1 MSVNTRSLSAE
12 AALDLVC
19 GPDGPLPEA
28 VQRYRLVQH
37 LGSGGQADVYRGV
50 RLCGGVAS
58 APVTVKVFRPDPSRP
73 LVDQLRSWDKGD
85 AVLMDLGSRGVEGL
99 CRRVD
104 GFHGAPP
111 HTPGEPG
118 TGDAIPYQVLD
129 YLSGWT
135 LREHL
140 GAPGGPRLDAAAVL
154 RALASTLL
162 ALHRP
167 DRPTDCP
174 VLHMDVKPSNLIVLP
189 DGRVRLIDFTSAR
202 YDRRDHITSVAF
214 TAEASAPE
222 AFSGQVGAAYD
233 VHGFGAV
240 AYFLVT
246 GQHPRAEA
254 DIPDPV
260 SPGAPVAPWAVLRRD
275 PELDGHRALRD
286 HLLAPLA
293 DRPADRPR
301 TEELAAWA
309 DRLADLAAGFPYANR
324 FADWGAA
331 ARRAGTAAPTVRA
344 RAAVPAPGA
353 APDRLARLEQEVVEL
368 RALLRPEATR
378 VQVPVQVPAPP
389 HHPPRTRVGPH
400 PPAPTRVA
408 PAPARGTAPVGPRP
422 AAPAPAPT
430 TAYPPATPAVAAD
443 EPAAPR
449 GPRRGKRLTQVAV
462 LVLLA
467 CWGVWSV
474 FTVLSGGS
482 PIEPVIGFA
491 LAGSATL
498 AAFWVSRLIGRL
510 LLGHRQRAGALP
522 SHVVTATFAVLCGLA
537 FLSVTP
543 FSWRPVES
551 LVQGLLPF

>member
-1 MSVNTRSLSAE
+1 MQDAE

-19 GPDGPLPEA
+19 GPEGPLPES

-73 LVDQLRSWDKGD
+73 IAEQLRSWDKGD
-85 AVLMDLGSRGVEGL
+85 AALMDLNSRGVEGV

-104 GFHGAPP
+104 GFYGVPP
-111 HTPGEPG
+111 ATPGQAGSGEL
-118 TGDAIPYQVLD
+118 IPYQVLD

-140 GAPGGPRLDAAAVL
+140 GSGAAPRLDGAAVL
-154 RALASTLL
+154 RGLAQTLL

-222 AFSGQVGAAYD
+222 AFTGQVGPAYD

-240 AYFLVT
+240 AYFLLT
-246 GQHPRAEA
+246 GRHPRAEA

-260 SPGAPVAPWAVLRRD
+260 YPDAPVAPWAVLRRD
-275 PELDGHRALRD
+275 PELDRFPRLRD
-286 HLLAPLA
+286 HLMAPLA
-293 DRPADRPR
+293 DRPTDRPR
-301 TEELAAWA
+301 TDELTSWVERLAA
-309 DRLADLAAGFPYANR
+309 LADGVPYAGR
-324 FADWGAA
+324 YAGWT
-331 ARRAGTAAPTVRA
+331 AGTTV
-344 RAAVPAPGA
+344 VPAAEPARGRVPVPGA

-368 RALLRPEATR
+368 RDLLRPPSPVDPHRIGAAPLDATR
-378 VQVPVQVPAPP
+378 VETPRRDATRVERAPRDATRLMPVPAARGSAPVP
-389 HHPPRTRVGPH
+389 ARPEPARPEPAR
-400 PPAPTRVA
+400 PAPEPTS
-408 PAPARGTAPVGPRP
+408 GPVPPDR
-422 AAPAPAPT
+422 AA
-430 TAYPPATPAVAAD
+430 
-443 EPAAPR
+443 
-449 GPRRGKRLTQVAV
+449 GPRRGRFLTTMGVS
-462 LVLLA
+462 VLLA
-467 CWGVWSV
+467 CWLVWATFS
-474 FTVLSGGS
+474 LLNGA
-482 PIEPVIGFA
+482 PVTQSIFGLA
-491 LAGSATL
+491 LGLGAVTL
-498 AAFWVSRLIGRL
+498 AFWLSRLIGRL
-510 LLGHRQRAGALP
+510 LLRKRQRAGALP
-522 SHVVTATFAVLCGLA
+522 SHVVAGGFALLCGLA

-543 FSWRPVES
+543 FSLQPVEDFLLS
-551 LVQGLLPF
+551 LLPF